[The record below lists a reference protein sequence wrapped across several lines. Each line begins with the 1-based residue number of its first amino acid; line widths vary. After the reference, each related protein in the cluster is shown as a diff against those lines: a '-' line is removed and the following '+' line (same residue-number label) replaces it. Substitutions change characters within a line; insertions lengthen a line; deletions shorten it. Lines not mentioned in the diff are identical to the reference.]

1 MCYNVTTYLVI
12 AAAWA
17 GPPCVTSANMGKEQ
31 ISVSYNTAYGNL
43 IFTVHTIIT
52 LTKQRKLFVSIP
64 NAYTV
69 KTAVQRGGRNDTVIF
84 EECSKKLF
92 ENERNRLSPSI

>member
-1 MCYNVTTYLVI
+1 MCYNVTTYLFI

-17 GPPCVTSANMGKEQ
+17 GPPCVTSATIAKEQ
-31 ISVSYNTAYGNL
+31 ISVSYNTAYGDL

-64 NAYTV
+64 NAYRV
-69 KTAVQRGGRNDTVIF
+69 KTAFQEAAEMI
-84 EECSKKLF
+84 L
-92 ENERNRLSPSI
+92 